1 MAHQT
6 DTRESTNP
14 DRPGADPIH
23 SPVGFGIA
31 IFSVTAPI
39 HLLTDT
45 ETSISIAAITLAL
58 IGGAYIGFAVADG
71 RPRVFWPELAV
82 ATLFGAAAVLGILWH
97 WAALPLGLTLHAG
110 WDLMHH
116 NSHRLARIPKWYVPF
131 CVVYDLL
138 AAGFLVLLY
147 GVFG

>member
-14 DRPGADPIH
+14 DRTGADLTR
-23 SPVGFGIA
+23 SPVGFAIA
-31 IFSVTAPI
+31 LFSITAPI

-58 IGGAYIGFAVADG
+58 IGGAYIGLAVADG
-71 RPRVFWPELAV
+71 RPRVFWSEIAV
-82 ATLFGAAAVLGILWH
+82 ALLFGAAAVFGILWH
-97 WAALPLGLTLHAG
+97 WAALPIGLTLHAG

-138 AAGFLVLLY
+138 AAGFLILLY
-147 GVFG
+147 GVLS

>member
-14 DRPGADPIH
+14 NRPGADLFH
-23 SPVGFGIA
+23 SPVGFGVA
-31 IFSVTAPI
+31 LFSVTAPI

-45 ETSISIAAITLAL
+45 ETSITIAAITLAL

-71 RPRVFWPELAV
+71 RPKVIWSELAV
-82 ATLFGAAAVLGILWH
+82 ATLFGGAAVLGILLH
-97 WAALPLGLTLHAG
+97 WAALPIGLALHAG
-110 WDLMHH
+110 WDLLHY
-116 NSHRLARIPKWYVPF
+116 NSHRFARVPKWYVPF

-138 AAGFLVLLY
+138 AAGSLILLY
-147 GVFG
+147 GVLG

>member
-1 MAHQT
+1 MADQT
-6 DTRESTNP
+6 DTQESTNP
-14 DRPGADPIH
+14 DRPGADLTR

-31 IFSVTAPI
+31 LFSITAPI

-58 IGGAYIGFAVADG
+58 IGGAYIGFAVAAG
-71 RPRVFWPELAV
+71 RPRVFWPDLAV

-138 AAGFLVLLY
+138 AAGFLIFLY
-147 GVFG
+147 GVMG